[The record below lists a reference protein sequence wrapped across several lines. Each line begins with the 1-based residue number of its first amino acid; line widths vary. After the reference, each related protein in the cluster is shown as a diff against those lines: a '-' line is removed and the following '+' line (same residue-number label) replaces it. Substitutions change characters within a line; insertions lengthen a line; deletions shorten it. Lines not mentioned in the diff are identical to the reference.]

1 MRNIRENLFWAF
13 IYNLIGIPIAAGV
26 FASQGLTL
34 SPMIA
39 AAAMSLSSFSVV
51 SNALRLRFFKPKL
64 ETDAD
69 AAPLAAAQPAEPSH
83 KEKQM
88 ALKALPGIDA
98 VEVSLKKQE
107 ARVDADLFVTDD
119 MLRATV
125 EGAGFKVTGIE

>member
-1 MRNIRENLFWAF
+1 
-13 IYNLIGIPIAAGV
+13 
-26 FASQGLTL
+26 
-34 SPMIA
+34 
-39 AAAMSLSSFSVV
+39 MSLSSFSVV

-88 ALKALPGIDA
+88 AQKIIHIEGMHCGHCTQSVEKALKALPGIDA

-125 EGAGFKVTGIE
+125 EGAGFKVTGIEYRLPQLN